1 MTTDQADLQLSPGMV
16 LTGKWHGHRYRI
28 IRKIGSGAQGTVY
41 LAANGERAVALK
53 IAKARGSLI
62 SEANVLKE
70 LNRSGDRTLAP
81 HCFDLDDWITGAGK
95 NISIC
100 AMELLKGK
108 PLIDTLPAKSF
119 DWSVVYLIQ
128 LLGQLQKLHHSG
140 YVFGDLKPEN
150 LMLTEQEQRIRCL
163 DFGGATR
170 MGRSIREYTEFY
182 DRGYWGLGT
191 RKAEPSYDLFACAM
205 ILIYA
210 TTGKR
215 FEKSARPGE
224 QLLQQIRAR
233 AELRPYQQILSR
245 ALTGKYQD
253 AMQMRRELLD
263 QVTAKKGDAGMR
275 RTERT
280 GTDRVR
286 NEWLRALT
294 AASLILAAYIIL
306 VIFIMM

>member
-1 MTTDQADLQLSPGMV
+1 MTKDRADLLLSPGTV
-16 LTGKWHGHRYRI
+16 LTGKWHGRRYRI

-41 LAANGERAVALK
+41 LAANEETAVALK
-53 IAKARGSLI
+53 IAKTRGSLI

-70 LNRSGDRTLAP
+70 LNRLGDRTLAP
-81 HCFDLDDWITGAGK
+81 HCFDLDDWITGSGK

-100 AMELLKGK
+100 AMELLRGK
-108 PLIDTLPAKSF
+108 PLIDALPAKSF

-128 LLGQLQKLHHSG
+128 LLGHLQKLHHSG

-150 LMLTEQEQRIRCL
+150 LMLTEQEQRVRCL

-205 ILIYA
+205 ILIFSA
-210 TTGKR
+210 TGKR
-215 FEKSARPGE
+215 FEKSVRPGE
-224 QLLQQIRAR
+224 QLLQQIRAS

-253 AMQMRRELLD
+253 AMQMRRELLH
-263 QVTAKKGDAGMR
+263 QVTAKKDDTRMR
-275 RTERT
+275 RLGRT

-294 AASLILAAYIIL
+294 AASLILAAYIVL
-306 VIFIMM
+306 VFFIMM